1 MLPEVGS
8 SKFQAILHG
17 IHHLIEQDRLKPG
30 DRLPSERE
38 LAERLGA
45 GRSTVREVLRALEL
59 LGLITTRR
67 GEGTFLNRHD
77 AHHWVD
83 IPAFYILR
91 EERSQQD
98 LLEMRLLLEMDAA
111 RLAAERVTAEEIA
124 QMSDILEKMEETI
137 RQNQIPVAEDFTF
150 HRQIVSAAK
159 NRLLSRL
166 WHSILQFGQCI
177 LPTALSWPGRPLQAL
192 AEHRE
197 VLAAI
202 TSHDPDRA
210 AEAMKHHLMRAG
222 LATTSA

>member
-8 SKFQAILHG
+8 DKFQAILHG
-17 IHHLIEQDRLKPG
+17 INHLIEEDRLKPG

-45 GRSTVREVLRALEL
+45 GRSSVREVLRALEL

-67 GEGTFLNRHD
+67 GEGRFLNRHD
-77 AHHWVD
+77 AHYLVD
-83 IPAFYILR
+83 ILAFYILR
-91 EERSQQD
+91 DERSQED

-124 QMSDILEKMEETI
+124 QMSDILEKMKEKI
-137 RQNQIPVAEDFTF
+137 RQNQLPVAEDFAF
-150 HRQIVSAAK
+150 HRQIISAAK
-159 NRLLSRL
+159 NRLLSRV
-166 WHSILQFGQCI
+166 WYPILHFSQCVR
-177 LPTALSWPGRPLQAL
+177 LNASSWPGRPLQAL

-202 TSHDPDRA
+202 ASHDPERA
-210 AEAMKHHLMRAG
+210 AEAMKHHLVQSG
-222 LATTSA
+222 LANTSA